1 MKGGNVV
8 KRKQSLEE
16 IYSEHMQDL
25 FRYLLSLTGDSHYA
39 EDLMQETF
47 TACSSIL
54 TIIKEKKLG
63 RGYLQSPTTP
73 LSIGTEKKRSIK
85 QRKLKNS
92 IYQTCQVQNT
102 LIS

>member
-1 MKGGNVV
+1 M

-25 FRYLLSLTGDSHYA
+25 FRYLLSLTGDSHFA

-47 TACSSIL
+47 YRMLVHIDYYKGEEIRPWL
-54 TIIKEKKLG
+54 FTIA
-63 RGYLQSPTTP
+63 TTP
-73 LSIGTEKKRSIK
+73 LSIGIEKKKDIK
-85 QRKLKNS
+85 RRQLQNS
-92 IYQTCQVQNT
+92 IYQTCQVQST